1 MSGDSS
7 QEKTEKATP
16 QKLKD
21 ARKDGQVAR
30 STDIPSTL
38 TLLFAVLYIWLT
50 WESTQEQLKAMFSI
64 IPQLYTMEFRQ
75 ALQVGFES
83 IVVRGLWTLAV
94 PFSIAMVLA
103 GILGNIIQF
112 GVLFSVKPIIPRPE
126 KVSFSSGFKRIFS
139 AKQLVTT
146 LLSLIKTIIVAAILL
161 VVLHNGMKE
170 LLHAVKQCDVVCQ
183 QNVIEYLIR
192 QLIMLI
198 LPVLILMA
206 ILDFLFQRHQFLK
219 DQRMTKEETKRESK
233 DMYGD
238 PHIRGA
244 RHEIRRE
251 LAEKDIQQRIRT
263 ARIVILDMGMAVAL
277 HYEQGVTPLPVIVAI
292 GKGAMA
298 RKMVEIALM
307 ENIALVSDPALAQ
320 ELADNGKLDQ
330 YIPDNTISKVAT
342 AMRQAQQKT

>member
-1 MSGDSS
+1 
-7 QEKTEKATP
+7 
-16 QKLKD
+16 
-21 ARKDGQVAR
+21 
-30 STDIPSTL
+30 
-38 TLLFAVLYIWLT
+38 
-50 WESTQEQLKAMFSI
+50 
-64 IPQLYTMEFRQ
+64 
-75 ALQVGFES
+75 
-83 IVVRGLWTLAV
+83 
-94 PFSIAMVLA
+94 
-103 GILGNIIQF
+103 
-112 GVLFSVKPIIPRPE
+112 
-126 KVSFSSGFKRIFS
+126 
-139 AKQLVTT
+139 
-146 LLSLIKTIIVAAILL
+146 
-161 VVLHNGMKE
+161 
-170 LLHAVKQCDVVCQ
+170 
-183 QNVIEYLIR
+183 
-192 QLIMLI
+192 
-198 LPVLILMA
+198 
-206 ILDFLFQRHQFLK
+206 
-219 DQRMTKEETKRESK
+219 MTKEETKRESK

-244 RHEIRRE
+244 RHEVRRE